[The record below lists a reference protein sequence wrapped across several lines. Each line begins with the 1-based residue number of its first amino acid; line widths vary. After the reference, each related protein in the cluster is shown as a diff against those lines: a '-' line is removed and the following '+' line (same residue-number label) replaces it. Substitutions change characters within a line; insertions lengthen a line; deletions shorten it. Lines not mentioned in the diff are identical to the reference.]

1 MKFKYLKIILII
13 LLIPVSTG
21 LLMTVGVSKPT
32 DQSITSEL
40 IYSSFLGS
48 SNTDA
53 CHDIV
58 IDSYNNIYLS
68 GCTHSSDFPTTLNA
82 YDESY
87 NGGSDVFVSKISADG
102 SEIIFSTFLGG
113 SGDDYGDYDVK
124 YTAITLDSE
133 NNIYLLGTT
142 RSSDFPTTS
151 NAYDQDHNGEQD
163 IFIAKIS
170 ANGSKLLYS
179 TYLGGISNEM
189 SLKLVLDNA
198 NNAIIAGRTISPDF
212 PLVNPYDSARS
223 GYEGFVA
230 KLSADG
236 SELLYSSFI
245 GGESYDEVWAL
256 TVDNENCIYIGG
268 TTGSSDFPIV
278 NAYDSTYAGGQ
289 DAYVAKLSA
298 NGSELLYSTFLGGS
312 GEENLGGITLDGS
325 NNAYVTGWTGSS
337 NFPVVNAY
345 DSTYGGGL
353 GDIFLVKLSPDGS
366 EADYATYLG
375 GSGDEIG
382 LKIVLDDSYNVFF
395 SGTTSSSNFP
405 MVNAYNATYGGGE
418 IQYGNGLEVGDGIM
432 GIMSSDGSELLYST
446 FLGGSGVDGCQSIKL
461 DGDYNAYLVGL
472 TSSSNFPISSN
483 VLDTTFNGDF
493 DAFISKFKITGIIP
507 TSTTTTTT
515 SIPNTTTTPT
525 STVLQ
530 TTEDTTSTTTTAIG
544 FDLITV
550 FVFSVTFGIPVLLT
564 KRKTP

>member
-1 MKFKYLKIILII
+1 MKINYIIMIMLI
-13 LLIPVSTG
+13 LFIPVSTG
-21 LLMTVGVSKPT
+21 LLMTVGVSEQTKE
-32 DQSITSEL
+32 SISLKL
-40 IYSSFLGS
+40 IYSSFLGTS
-48 SNTDA
+48 SNDA

-58 IDSYNNIYLS
+58 LDSSNNIYLS
-68 GCTHSSDFPTTLNA
+68 GCTHSNDFPTTLNA

-113 SGDDYGDYDVK
+113 SGDDYGDYNVK
-124 YTAITLDSE
+124 YTALTLDSE

-151 NAYDQDHNGEQD
+151 NAYDQEYNGEED

-179 TYLGGISNEM
+179 TYLGGLSNEM
-189 SLKLVLDNA
+189 SIKLVLDDA
-198 NNAIIAGRTISPDF
+198 NNAIITGRTISPDF
-212 PLVNPYDSARS
+212 PLVNPYDSTRS

-236 SELLYSSFI
+236 SELLYSSFF

-256 TVDNENCIYIGG
+256 AVDNENCIYIGG
-268 TTGSSDFPIV
+268 TTGSPNFPIV
-278 NAYDSTYAGGQ
+278 NAYDSTYAGGE
-289 DAYVAKLSA
+289 DVYVAKLSA

-312 GEENLGGITLDGS
+312 GEENLGGITLDSS

-366 EADYATYLG
+366 EVDFATYLG
-375 GSGDEIG
+375 GSGDEVG
-382 LKIVLDDSYNVFF
+382 LCVVLDDLNNIFF

-418 IQYGNGLEVGDGIM
+418 VKYAAGLEVGDGIM

-446 FLGGSGVDGCQSIKL
+446 FLGGSGVDGCQSIVL
-461 DGDYNAYLVGL
+461 DGDYNVYLVGL
-472 TSSSNFPISSN
+472 TSSSTFTISSDA
-483 VLDTTFNGDF
+483 LDTTFNGDS
-493 DAFISKFKITGIIP
+493 DAFISKFKITESI
-507 TSTTTTTT
+507 STFTTT
-515 SIPNTTTTPT
+515 S
-525 STVLQ
+525 SA
-530 TTEDTTSTTTTAIG
+530 TSTTTTAIG
-544 FDLITV
+544 FDLISI
-550 FVFSVTFGIPVLLT
+550 FVFSVTCSIPVLFT
-564 KRKTP
+564 RRKNP